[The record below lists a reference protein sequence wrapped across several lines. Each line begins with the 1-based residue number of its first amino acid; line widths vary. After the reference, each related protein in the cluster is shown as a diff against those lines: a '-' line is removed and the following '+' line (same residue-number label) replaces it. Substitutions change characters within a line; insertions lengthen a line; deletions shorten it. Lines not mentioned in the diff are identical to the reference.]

1 MVVVQSIICVK
12 EGYVKKVYLILML
25 MIITLLIIIVT
36 TNLTF
41 RSKVKT
47 HQEGVEKFIS
57 DSERSEDKDS
67 WLNPKDSFLKP
78 KTDYLKPKT
87 DYLKPKTDYLKP
99 SPYLM
104 INPK

>member
-1 MVVVQSIICVK
+1 M
-12 EGYVKKVYLILML
+12 KKVYIVLML
-25 MIITLLIIIVT
+25 MIITLLIISVT

-41 RSKVKT
+41 HSKVKT

-78 KTDYLKPKT
+78 SIDFLKPT
-87 DYLKPKTDYLKP
+87 HDWLKP
-99 SPYLM
+99 SHP
-104 INPK
+104 